1 MGIVGDYK
9 PVSSTLGRFAWPA
22 AFVAIA
28 AMGFT
33 VIRERHEPADAVP
46 VVDHAGATVVR
57 EIRALSRLETTTL
70 RMEKV
75 ISLRDHQDH
84 LHGLVAGDDTLLF
97 VAAGEVILGVDLAK
111 LGEDD
116 VRYDAATGLSSIELP
131 APEPLETHFDEARS
145 YVHTRHTD
153 VLAKRNEGLEADARR
168 SARAAFLAAAREPA
182 ALEGAKVEAERQ
194 LRRLAKAWGAK
205 DLAISWKAPTGE
217 VAVQ

>member
-1 MGIVGDYK
+1 MEERTKAVT
-9 PVSSTLGRFAWPA
+9 STLGRFAWPA
-22 AFVAIA
+22 ALVAIA

-33 VIRERHEPADAVP
+33 ALRDHREPPDTVP
-46 VVDHAGATVVR
+46 VVDHAGATVIR

-75 ISLRDHQDH
+75 ISLRDHQEH

-111 LGEDD
+111 LGDGD
-116 VRYDAATGLSSIELP
+116 VRYDAATGVASIELP

-145 YVHTRHTD
+145 YVHTRRTD

-168 SARAAFLAAAREPA
+168 SARAAFLTAAREPA
-182 ALEGAKVEAERQ
+182 ALEGAKAEAERQ
-194 LRRLAKAWGAK
+194 LRGLAKAWGAR
-205 DLAISWKAPTGE
+205 DLVVSWKAPAGE